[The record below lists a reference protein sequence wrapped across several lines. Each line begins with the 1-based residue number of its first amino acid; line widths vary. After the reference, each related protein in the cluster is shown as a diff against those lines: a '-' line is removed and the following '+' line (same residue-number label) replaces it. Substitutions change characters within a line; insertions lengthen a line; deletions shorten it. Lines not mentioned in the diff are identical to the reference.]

1 MRPIDTEADLAE
13 GLAALLAA
21 DQRLVP
27 VAAAAGAIPL
37 RRRPGGFEG
46 LAAVITA
53 QQISAQAA
61 ESIWRRFRAAVDP
74 FTPEGVLEAGE
85 DVLRK
90 AGLSRPKITTLTGT
104 AAACRDGFVVDH
116 LHALPA
122 EDAVAAMTAL
132 KGIGPWTA
140 ESYLL
145 FCAGHPDVF
154 PAGDLALRSAVHE
167 GLGLRDRP
175 DEGRLRKLAEQ
186 WSPWRAVAARLFWT
200 YYRARRD
207 LRRARSVAA
216 PVPL

>member
-1 MRPIDTEADLAE
+1 MRPIDTEAELAE
-13 GLAALLAA
+13 GLAALLGA
-21 DQRLVP
+21 DHRLIP
-27 VAAAAGAIPL
+27 VAEAAGPVPL

-53 QQISAQAA
+53 QQISAEAA
-61 ESIWRRFRAAVDP
+61 ESIWKRFRAAVDP
-74 FTPEGVLEAGE
+74 FTPQGVLEAGE
-85 DVLRK
+85 DVLRT
-90 AGLSRPKITTLTGT
+90 AGLSRPKIATLTGI
-104 AAACRDGFVVDH
+104 AAACRDGFVVDQ
-116 LHALPA
+116 LHGLPA

-167 GLGLRDRP
+167 GLDLPGRP
-175 DEGRLRKLAEQ
+175 HEEPLRKLAEQ

-207 LRRARSVAA
+207 LRRARSAAA

>member
-21 DQRLVP
+21 DHRLIL
-27 VAAAAGAIPL
+27 VAEAAGPIPL

-53 QQISAQAA
+53 QQISAEAA

-85 DVLRK
+85 DVLRR
-90 AGLSRPKITTLTGT
+90 AGLSRPKIGTLTGI
-104 AAACRDGFVVDH
+104 ASACRDGFVVDQ
-116 LHALPA
+116 LRELPA

-145 FCAGHPDVF
+145 FCVGHPDVF
-154 PAGDLALRSAVHE
+154 PAGDLALRSAVHD
-167 GLGLRDRP
+167 GLGLLRRP
-175 DEGRLRKLAEQ
+175 DEATLRKLAGE
-186 WSPWRAVAARLFWT
+186 WAPWRAVAARLFWT

-207 LRRARSVAA
+207 LRRARSAAA

>member
-1 MRPIDTEADLAE
+1 MRPIETEADLAE
-13 GLAALLAA
+13 GLTALLAA
-21 DQRLVP
+21 DRRLIP
-27 VAAAAGAIPL
+27 VAEAAGPIPL

-53 QQISAQAA
+53 QQISAEAA

-74 FTPEGVLEAGE
+74 FTPEGVLRAGE
-85 DVLRK
+85 DVLRT
-90 AGLSRPKITTLTGT
+90 AGLSRPKIATLTGI
-104 AAACRDGFVVDH
+104 AAACRDGFAVDH

-145 FCAGHPDVF
+145 FCVGHPDVF

-167 GLGLRDRP
+167 GLGLSGRP
-175 DEGRLRKLAEQ
+175 HEAPLRQLAEQ

-200 YYRARRD
+200 YYRTRRN
-207 LRRARSVAA
+207 LRRGRAA
-216 PVPL
+216 ASPVPL